1 MSCILYLASDN
12 PLPLRENPHEKLLS
26 VREALALG
34 IADLPDCLL
43 AEDFDKDKPDVVL
56 YADRDV
62 VIHED
67 GTLEDGNFPD
77 DFSIFPIEKE
87 ISMETKKPYCAQ
99 IQWHFTRERAEGLI
113 LYLKERLK
121 DTKEV
126 ELWHGW
132 LDNDAAHPIQRKEIT
147 IDALTT
153 AEIAALEAAD
163 VATEPLTHFCL
174 SIRKTIP

>member
-1 MSCILYLASDN
+1 MSCILYIASDN

-34 IADLPDCLL
+34 ITDLPDFLL
-43 AEDFDKDKPDVVL
+43 SEDFDKDKPDVVL

-67 GTLEDGNFPD
+67 GTVEDGNFPD
-77 DFSIFPIEKE
+77 DFSIFPIEKD

-99 IQWHFTRERAEGLI
+99 IQWYFTTKRAEGLI
-113 LYLKERLK
+113 SYLKEQLK
-121 DTKEV
+121 NTENV

-132 LDNDAAHPIQRKEIT
+132 LDNDAAHPIQRKEIS
-147 IDALTT
+147 IDMLT
-153 AEIAALEAAD
+153 AADIAALEKAD
-163 VATEPLTHFCL
+163 VVTEPCVHFCL
-174 SIRKTIP
+174 SITRT